1 VNERGGGEKVL
12 RVSRGEE
19 KSFAHGIFIFTLPTP
34 FPQYINKEHS
44 LNAHHPAET
53 TSQQFSVAAP
63 VVTCGYNQSVVTLDP
78 GNDLLPSMVSL

>member
-1 VNERGGGEKVL
+1 MNERGGGEKVL

-19 KSFAHGIFIFTLPTP
+19 KSFAHGIFIFTPPP
-34 FPQYINKEHS
+34 FPRDINNEHS